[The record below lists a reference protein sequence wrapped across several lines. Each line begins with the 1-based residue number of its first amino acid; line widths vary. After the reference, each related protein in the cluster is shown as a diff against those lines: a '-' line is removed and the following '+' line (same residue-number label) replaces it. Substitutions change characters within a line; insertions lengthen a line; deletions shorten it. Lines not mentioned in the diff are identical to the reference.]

1 MAIRPNYYKDE
12 AGHDLFWKMEHGMYD
27 LAWSIGFCHINAEKY
42 ERRKGRK
49 TAIIGIIGYGIVIA
63 CIGIVIYLIWFH
75 TTWVIDILN
84 GY

>member
-1 MAIRPNYYKDE
+1 M
-12 AGHDLFWKMEHGMYD
+12 W
-27 LAWSIGFCHINAEKY
+27 EKI
-42 ERRKGRK
+42 K
-49 TAIIGIIGYGIVIA
+49 TAIIGIIGYGIVIG

>member
-1 MAIRPNYYKDE
+1 M
-12 AGHDLFWKMEHGMYD
+12 WKK
-27 LAWSIGFCHINAEKY
+27 I
-42 ERRKGRK
+42 K